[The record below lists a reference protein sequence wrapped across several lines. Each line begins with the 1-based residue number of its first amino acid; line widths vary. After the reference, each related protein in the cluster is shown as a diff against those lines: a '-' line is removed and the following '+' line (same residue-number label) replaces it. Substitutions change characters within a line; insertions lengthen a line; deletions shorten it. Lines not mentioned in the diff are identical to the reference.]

1 MKRILFCAGLLA
13 FMASCTQDEFE
24 QQTISN
30 EAQAPGISFVG
41 VEAEAPS
48 TRGEVYWDQ
57 STLKYKWYAEQDQVD
72 IYAVGATKGG
82 TLGTGSGGIRVD
94 YWNKWVQSS
103 PASDEAIPA
112 QYKATRSMN
121 EPWFTGVT
129 NNDILYFSAGT
140 DVHNPA
146 EFLAVYPGTSVLDF
160 SQEGQGKLI
169 IKNLPDITIQNQTS
183 GTEGNS
189 IAEKTLM
196 LAYGTGYPNPDA
208 AYESVGERV
217 DLSFKRPMGYIAWKT
232 ANLDSDPDLSAVNE
246 NLKSIF
252 GNLESIKVKAKGY
265 DQNGNG
271 DYTDEGDIA
280 PSILNYGD
288 ALMRINMPNPENS
301 EFDWTDVD
309 FLSSDG
315 TKVVA
320 STNSN
325 TPIDGTWDTDVT
337 GAASEVTLSLNQA
350 WSDNNSAFMIVSPV
364 FRTLNGYSREKD
376 INEELV
382 ATYTFENITLKADKE
397 SGIGIISP
405 FGGFSTAGD
414 WSNTKGY
421 NRYTLDI
428 AKYPYLVTNKTND
441 RALIINDATFAEDIM
456 SGNQQVIWNGEQ
468 INPTEFTT
476 IISKT
481 PIYDEANNVDQYSY
495 LKQFTN
501 LKKLVLINDTKIPAN
516 AFNRNTFGQLTE
528 INFPAVTEIDAAAF
542 TGFGKED
549 NNGLTN
555 VYLKSYPFL
564 DRDIAFS
571 FLDDDKLAKLDMSAA
586 EKMNVGFPSQG
597 FTLEGYSQLTE
608 VTVGTVEVGPNSF
621 DGCTNLTTIKGDGN
635 FKLNTNGFAAF
646 RGTSLTTINLVQTA
660 AIPAYAFQNC
670 DDLVSVTSDGT
681 TLTAVNEYAFQSCE
695 KLTSSAINSIKL
707 DNVQTIG
714 DYAFYGCKDWTDAK
728 LENTTSIGKCAFK
741 DCSKLFGAW
750 YENNTRKVVKVG
762 AETVGSGAFHMCTA
776 IEHIRFL
783 NATEVERGVLGGA
796 SKLIQIQFDQPFTCN
811 VDADGSTL
819 LSGSQW
825 STTFG
830 SNTRNVTLF
839 VNPAQ
844 TGRTSTQLTIGDTD
858 NTVITFKSILN
869 IEN

>member
-72 IYAVGATKGG
+72 IYAVGAIKGG
-82 TLGTGSGGIRVD
+82 DLGTGASGTRVD
-94 YWNKWVQSS
+94 DWSKWVQATPSTG
-103 PASDEAIPA
+103 EATPA

-121 EPWFTGVT
+121 EPWFTGVS
-129 NNDILYFSAGT
+129 NDDILYFAAGK
-140 DVHNPA
+140 DADDPA
-146 EFLAVYPGTSVLDF
+146 EFLAVYPETSVLDF
-160 SQEGQGKLI
+160 SKENQGKLI
-169 IKNLPDITIQNQTS
+169 IKSLPDITTQSQTS

-217 DLSFKRPMGYIAWKT
+217 NLSFERPMGYIAWKT
-232 ANLDSDPDLSAVNE
+232 ANLDSDPVLSAVNE

-252 GNLESIKVKAKGY
+252 GNLKSIKVEAKGY

-280 PSILNYGD
+280 PSILNYGN
-288 ALMRINMPNPENS
+288 AQMRINMPNPDNS
-301 EFDWTDVD
+301 EFDWKDVD

-325 TPIDGTWDTDVT
+325 TQIDGEWSTDVT

-364 FRTLNGYSREKD
+364 FRSLNGYSREKD

-414 WSNTKGY
+414 WTNTKGY
-421 NRYTLDI
+421 NSYTLDI
-428 AKYPYLVTNKTND
+428 AKYPYLVTNKKND

-456 SGNQQVIWNGEQ
+456 SGSDVIWNGES

-481 PIYDEANNVDQYSY
+481 PIYDEANDVDQYSY

-501 LKKLVLINDTKIPAN
+501 LKKLVLIKDTKIPAN
-516 AFNRNTFGQLTE
+516 AFNRNTFSQLTE
-528 INFPAVTEIDAAAF
+528 INFPAVIEIDAEAF
-542 TGFGKED
+542 TGFGKEG

-571 FLDDDKLAKLDMSAA
+571 FLDDDKLLKLDMSKASV
-586 EKMNVGFPSQG
+586 MNVGFPSQG
-597 FTLEGYSQLTE
+597 FTLEGYSNLTE

-621 DGCTNLTTIKGDGN
+621 DGCTNLATIKGDGN
-635 FKLNTNGFAAF
+635 FILNTNGFAAF
-646 RGTSLTTINLVQTA
+646 RGTALTTINLVQTA

-681 TLTAVNEYAFQSCE
+681 TLTAVNEYAFQACK
-695 KLTSSAINSIKL
+695 KLTSSATNSIKL

-714 DYAFYGCKDWTDAK
+714 DYAFYGCKEWTDAK

-741 DCSKLFGAW
+741 DCSQLFGAW
-750 YENNTRKVVKVG
+750 YENNTRKVIKVG

-776 IEHIRFL
+776 IEHIQFL

-811 VDADGSTL
+811 VDADESTL
-819 LSGSQW
+819 LGGSQW

-830 SNTRNVTLF
+830 SNTKNVTLF

>member
-1 MKRILFCAGLLA
+1 
-13 FMASCTQDEFE
+13 MASCTQDEFE

-103 PASDEAIPA
+103 PASGEATPA

-129 NNDILYFSAGT
+129 NDDILYFSAGT

-146 EFLAVYPGTSVLDF
+146 EFLAVYPETSVLDF

-169 IKNLPDITIQNQTS
+169 IKNLPDITTQNQTS

-232 ANLDSDPDLSAVNE
+232 ANLDSDPVLSAVNE

-252 GNLESIKVKAKGY
+252 GNLESIKVEAKGY

-271 DYTDEGDIA
+271 DYSDEGDIA
-280 PSILNYGD
+280 PSILNYGN
-288 ALMRINMPNPENS
+288 ALMRINMPTPDNS

-337 GAASEVTLSLNQA
+337 DAASEVTLSLNQA

-397 SGIGIISP
+397 SGIDIISP

-428 AKYPYLVTNKTND
+428 AKYPYLVTNKNND
-441 RALIINDATFAEDIM
+441 RALIINDASYAKDIM
-456 SGNQQVIWNGEQ
+456 KNNKVQWNGEE

-481 PIYDEANNVDQYSY
+481 PVYDKANNLDEYDY
-495 LKQFTN
+495 LKMFTN
-501 LKKLVLINDTKIPAN
+501 LKKLVLIADTEIPAN
-516 AFNRNTFGQLTE
+516 AFDSNVFTQLEE
-528 INFPAVTEIDAAAF
+528 INFPAVTEINASAF
-542 TGFGKED
+542 TGFGKGD
-549 NNGLTN
+549 TKGLKN
-555 VYLKSYPFL
+555 VYLKSYPFE

-571 FLDDDKLAKLDMSAA
+571 FLNNTTLQKLDMSAA
-586 EKMNVGFPSQG
+586 TMMNVGFPSQG
-597 FTLEGYSQLTE
+597 FLLEGYGTLQE
-608 VTVGTVEVGPNSF
+608 VTIGHVTVGPNSF
-621 DGCTNLTTIKGDGN
+621 DGCTSLTTIKGDGLVTID
-635 FKLNTNGFAAF
+635 KNGFAAF
-646 RGTSLTTINLVQTA
+646 RNTNLSTIKLAETSV
-660 AIPAYAFQNC
+660 IPAYAFQDC
-670 DDLVSVTSDGT
+670 DQLETVQNTDATE
-681 TLTAVNEYAFQSCE
+681 LTAVNEFAFEGCENLKSAAANSITLDVVQIIGESAFQNCTDWEVARLE
-695 KLTSSAINSIKL
+695 KTT
-707 DNVQTIG
+707 TIG
-714 DYAFYGCKDWTDAK
+714 Q
-728 LENTTSIGKCAFK
+728 NAFK
-741 DCSKLFGAW
+741 GCETLYGGL
-750 YENNTRKVVKVG
+750 YENNTRKVIVVG
-762 AETVGSGAFHMCTA
+762 ATTVGKSAFSGCADL
-776 IEHIRFL
+776 EHVEFL
-783 NATEVERGVLGGA
+783 NAKVVNDGLLYNC
-796 SKLIQIQFDQPFTCN
+796 SSLIQIQFNQVFTCN
-811 VDADGSTL
+811 FTNNNNKP
-819 LSGSQW
+819 
-825 STTFG
+825 FG
-830 SNTRNVTLF
+830 PNTSNVTLF
-839 VNPAQ
+839 VNKAQ
-844 TGRTSTQLTIGDTD
+844 ENRNATKLFLEGGAEI
-858 NTVITFKSILN
+858 VFKSIL
-869 IEN
+869 EVTE